1 MNAQIVFLETIKEE
15 VDVQLAV
22 LYIIPISNPIQDIV
36 ISKEKEILRDLIHE
50 IEKKIEEI
58 EVFSLKYL

>member
-22 LYIIPISNPIQDIV
+22 LDIIPISNPIQDIV